1 MGEKQMIKEFPMFS
15 PYPKAK
21 LYKRYEFI
29 DDNTE
34 EPVKVNNMNYK
45 TFKWM
50 LEQKDE
56 KGIYKPTSRVIVG
69 SAEKRIKT
77 NTRLDIEVGD
87 IVFLTSTHT
96 SLNGS
101 YTVANVE
108 TDFIYTPKPQ
118 KTYTHLLLK
127 NYVADKINLRSEVE

>member
-1 MGEKQMIKEFPMFS
+1 MFS
-15 PYPKAK
+15 PFPKAK
-21 LYKRYEFI
+21 LYKRYEFV
-29 DDNTE
+29 DADTT
-34 EPVKVNNMNYK
+34 EPVKVNNINYK

-56 KGIYKPTSRVIVG
+56 KGVYKPTSRVVIG
-69 SAEKRIKT
+69 SAERRIKT

-87 IVFLTSTHT
+87 IIFLTSSHI
-96 SLNGS
+96 SLKGN

-127 NYVADKINLRSEVE
+127 NYMADKINLRGGVE